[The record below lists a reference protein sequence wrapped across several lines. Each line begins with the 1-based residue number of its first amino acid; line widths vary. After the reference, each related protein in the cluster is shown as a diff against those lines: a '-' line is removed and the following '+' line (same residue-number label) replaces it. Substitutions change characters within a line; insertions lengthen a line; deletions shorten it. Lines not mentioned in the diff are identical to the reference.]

1 MNIVILGPQGSG
13 KGTQA
18 ALVGKFL
25 GIPHID
31 VGSILR
37 DEAKKSSPGGLELR
51 KFMDKGLLVPDALV
65 IQLVKK
71 RLSENDCDKGF
82 ILDGFP
88 RTKYEAEKLDEFTDI
103 KLVIL
108 LDVSDSV
115 AVKHLS
121 NRLQCEKCGTIYGL
135 TMMSQKKDLC
145 DKCGGKLVQRADDT
159 PSAIRNRLKIYH
171 KEIKLVVE
179 HYKDILQKIDASG
192 SVDAVFNEIK
202 RIIA

>member
-37 DEAKKSSPGGLELR
+37 DEAKKSSSVGVELR
-51 KFMDKGLLVPDALV
+51 KFMDNGLLVPDTLV
-65 IQLVKK
+65 IPLVKK

-88 RTKYEAEKLDEFTDI
+88 RTKYEAEKLDEFTNI
-103 KLVIL
+103 GRVIL

-115 AVKHLS
+115 AVKRLS
-121 NRLQCEKCGTIYGL
+121 NRLQCEKCGAIYGL
-135 TMMSQKKDLC
+135 TVTSQNKDFC
-145 DKCGGKLVQRADDT
+145 NKCGGKLIQRADDT
-159 PSAIRNRLKIYH
+159 PSAIKNRLKIYH
-171 KEIKLVVE
+171 QEIKPVVE
-179 HYKDILQKIDASG
+179 HYKGIWQKIDASG
-192 SVDAVFNEIK
+192 SVDAVFDVIK
-202 RIIA
+202 RMIA